1 MLQDKYGGWLNE
13 QIVEDF
19 AAYAQVCFKAFGKRV
34 QHWTTFN
41 EPLTF
46 VFQGYSTGTHAPGDP
61 PAAEHWPTCTQ
72 SQKQGPGLWTACT
85 PGTPAHWAC

>member
-1 MLQDKYGGWLNE
+1 MQDKYGGWLGE

-46 VFQGYSTGTHAPGDP
+46 VFQGYSTGTHAPG
-61 PAAEHWPTCTQ
+61 
-72 SQKQGPGLWTACT
+72 
-85 PGTPAHWAC
+85 AHSAPQQPWSRFRTWYVKH

>member
-1 MLQDKYGGWLNE
+1 MLLGKNPALLVVQDKYGGWLDE
-13 QIVEDF
+13 QVVEDF

-46 VFQGYSTGTHAPGDP
+46 VFQGYSTGTHAPGT
-61 PAAEHWPTCTQ
+61 HICLL
-72 SQKQGPGLWTACT
+72 S
-85 PGTPAHWAC
+85 

>member
-1 MLQDKYGGWLNE
+1 MWQLGTNPALLAVQDKYGGWLDE
-13 QIVEDF
+13 QVVEDF

-46 VFQGYSTGTHAPGDP
+46 VFQGYSTGTHAPGTHFCLP
-61 PAAEHWPTCTQ
+61 SRLHAPVLA
-72 SQKQGPGLWTACT
+72 GPIIKG
-85 PGTPAHWAC
+85 